1 MIKRVRKEEKTLQG
15 SVSFL
20 LSTALRRAVET
31 GSLGPVWK
39 NRTKYSVAHE
49 SSFRSRSTSVSLMMV

>member
-1 MIKRVRKEEKTLQG
+1 MTQMVLKDKSTLQG

-20 LSTALRRAVET
+20 LSTALRREVET

-39 NRTKYSVAHE
+39 NSTKYSLAQE

>member
-1 MIKRVRKEEKTLQG
+1 MIKMIRKEERTLQG

-20 LSTALRRAVET
+20 LSTALRREVET

>member
-1 MIKRVRKEEKTLQG
+1 MKEMMIKDMSTLQG

-20 LSTALRRAVET
+20 LSTALRMEVET

-49 SSFRSRSTSVSLMMV
+49 SSLRSRSTSVSLMMV

>member
-1 MIKRVRKEEKTLQG
+1 MIRKEERTLQG

-20 LSTALRRAVET
+20 LSLRREVET